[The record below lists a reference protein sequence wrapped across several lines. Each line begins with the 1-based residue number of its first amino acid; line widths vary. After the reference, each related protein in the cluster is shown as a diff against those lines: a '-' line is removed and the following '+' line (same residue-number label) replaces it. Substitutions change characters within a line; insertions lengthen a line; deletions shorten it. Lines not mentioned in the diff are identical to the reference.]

1 MLCVIIAIL
10 LYKYLK
16 DYTMDSQIMEK
27 LTYKI
32 EEMLVKIAS
41 QKDEIESLQHE
52 IVRLKSE
59 NEAKEVQISN
69 LYENIG
75 SQKKGIEELVHKIDE
90 SLKVW
95 KIL

>member
-1 MLCVIIAIL
+1 
-10 LYKYLK
+10 
-16 DYTMDSQIMEK
+16 MDSQIMEK

-90 SLKVW
+90 SLKV
-95 KIL
+95 

>member
-1 MLCVIIAIL
+1 
-10 LYKYLK
+10 
-16 DYTMDSQIMEK
+16 MDSQIMEK
-27 LTYKI
+27 LTHKI

-75 SQKKGIEELVHKIDE
+75 SQKKGIEELFHKIDE

-95 KIL
+95 KYERYYRD